1 MVEYVHEIKAQ
12 SHVLRT
18 LLLLFFFLVQFS
30 NTAA

>member
-18 LLLLFFFLVQFS
+18 FFFFLVQFS